1 MKKHFIVEITDDTF
15 SYRRNEEK
23 IAQEAKLDGFYVIRT
38 SVTKEVLS
46 AELAVRAYKDLSK
59 IERAFRSLKT
69 VDLKI
74 RPIFHR
80 TEDRVR
86 AHVFL
91 CMLAYYVEW
100 TMRQALAPV
109 LFDDDDKEAAESL
122 RTSIVAPAQRSAAAQ
137 RKAATK
143 RTADAQPVHSFQTLL
158 KALAT
163 IAKNRVRSSHAQG
176 AEFWLTTRP
185 TETQQRVLDLLGGSP

>member
-1 MKKHFIVEITDDTF
+1 MKKHFILEITDDAF
-15 SYRRNEEK
+15 AYRRDEEN

-38 SVTKEVLS
+38 SVAKDLLS
-46 AELAVRAYKDLSK
+46 AESTVRAYKDLSQV
-59 IERAFRSLKT
+59 ERAFRCLKT

-80 TEDRVR
+80 LEDRVR

-100 TMRQALAPV
+100 TMRQTLAPA
-109 LFDDDDKEAAESL
+109 LFDDDDKAAAEGL
-122 RTSIVAPAQRSAAAQ
+122 RESIVAPAQRSPTAEH
-137 RKAATK
+137 KAMTK
-143 RTADAQPVHSFQTLL
+143 RTAGGQPVHSFQTLL
-158 KALAT
+158 KDLAT
-163 IAKNRVRSSHAQG
+163 IAKNRVRSSQAQG

-185 TETQQRVLDLLGGSP
+185 TETQQRVLDLLGVSP